1 LTSAPI
7 LRRLCAVSGCP
18 FARRLAGAAILL
30 FVCALAGC
38 RQAPEQQSAT
48 ALATTQSTLA
58 LESIGPDGEVVGEDH
73 RPSPDPG
80 LQRPLTAIGSPSVEG
95 STVRQEYRVG
105 PLAGGRAHLVERHWK
120 PAGELAWRRLPPVH
134 VVPDAPVIAVDFEVG
149 DGVDGAKVE
158 LWTRAFAL
166 PELPLARTTDEIT
179 VPAGS
184 MLLGSFGLDP
194 LSRDAARRPVTFRVV
209 ALDGDERS
217 VLLDEVRDPGAPE
230 SFRWTDFRLDLD
242 ALAGRK
248 VRFALETSLAPT
260 ADDRA
265 TAIALPAWS
274 VPRILAPPA
283 GEPAPVRNVILISL
297 DTLRADYVGAYGQE
311 LPTTP
316 NIDRFATEGVL
327 FENAYTTYP
336 STTASHM
343 SIFTGLYPE
352 VHGAY
357 GPTHR
362 VPPAIPLLAEML
374 RARGYLTGAVT
385 EDAMLAAVIGF
396 PRGFDSYREFK
407 SPESRTEG
415 HAKEVVDSGLA
426 WLAENHGGRF
436 FLFLHTYQVHGPYT
450 PPAGYDVF
458 TAQPAD
464 LPQEYAAAR
473 RGYAGDLLYAD
484 EQIGRLLAGLEE
496 LGEAERT
503 IVVITA
509 DHGEELGE
517 HGVVGHSWYMNDASL
532 HVPLVIR
539 APGAIAPGTRI
550 RASAS
555 LTDITPTLLE
565 LIGGPPLAPSPVFQ
579 GASLVPLLRDPDD
592 ARLRDRAVFTEKLEK
607 GVLSVAAHRE
617 RRKWKRGGG
626 AAETTQHF
634 DLASDRLE
642 RAPRS
647 DPSEIA
653 EGVALIDGY
662 RAANAATRKALGRP
676 AQNEAVQVDGD
687 TQQKLRALGYV
698 D

>member
-1 LTSAPI
+1 VT
-7 LRRLCAVSGCP
+7 
-18 FARRLAGAAILL
+18 
-30 FVCALAGC
+30 
-38 RQAPEQQSAT
+38 
-48 ALATTQSTLA
+48 
-58 LESIGPDGEVVGEDH
+58 
-73 RPSPDPG
+73 
-80 LQRPLTAIGSPSVEG
+80 
-95 STVRQEYRVG
+95 
-105 PLAGGRAHLVERHWK
+105 
-120 PAGELAWRRLPPVH
+120 
-134 VVPDAPVIAVDFEVG
+134 
-149 DGVDGAKVE
+149 KVE

-166 PELPLARTTDEIT
+166 PELPLERTTDEVT
-179 VPAGS
+179 VPAGAV
-184 MLLGSFGLDP
+184 LLGSFGLDP
-194 LSRDAARRPVTFRVV
+194 VSRDVARRPVAFRVA
-209 ALDGDERS
+209 ALSGDERR
-217 VLLDEVRDPGAPE
+217 VLLDEVLDPAAPE

-242 ALAGRK
+242 ALAGRT
-248 VRFALETSLAPT
+248 VRLALEASLVPD
-260 ADDRA
+260 ADEGA
-265 TAIALPAWS
+265 STIAMPAWS

-283 GEPAPVRNVILISL
+283 GEPAPVRNVILVSL

-316 NIDRFATEGVL
+316 RIDRFAAEGVL

-343 SIFTGLYPE
+343 SMFTGLYPE

-362 VPPAIPLLAEML
+362 VPQAIPLLAELL
-374 RARGYLTGAVT
+374 RARGYVTGAVT

-426 WLAENHGGRF
+426 WLEENRGGRF
-436 FLFLHTYQVHGPYT
+436 FLFLHTYQVHGPYD

-464 LPQEYAAAR
+464 LPQAHADAR

-484 EQIGRLLAGLEE
+484 EQVGRLLAGLAE

-517 HGVVGHSWYMNDASL
+517 HGVIGHSWYMNDASL
-532 HVPLVIR
+532 RVPLLIR
-539 APGAIAPGTRI
+539 APGAIPPGTRV

-555 LTDITPTLLE
+555 LADITPTLLE
-565 LIGGPPLAPSPVFQ
+565 LIGGASGTPPPVFQ
-579 GASLVPLLRDPDD
+579 GASLVPLLRDPD
-592 ARLRDRAVFTEKLEK
+592 ASGLRDRVVFTEKLEK

-626 AAETTQHF
+626 ASEAPQHF
-634 DLASDRLE
+634 DLASDPLE
-642 RAPRS
+642 RTPRS
-647 DPSEIA
+647 DPAEVA
-653 EGVALIDGY
+653 EGVALLDGY
-662 RAANAATRKALGRP
+662 RASNAATRKALGRP

-687 TQQKLRALGYV
+687 TQHKLRALGYV
-698 D
+698 E